1 MASTIDSNGFNR
13 QRYQDLREDI
23 AENWSDSFP
32 TINTGKQSVPGRQ
45 ISIQTFLVDGADA
58 KAEFLLNAF
67 NPYGAVGAQLS
78 SLAPIMNKRRLRA
91 VRSQVT
97 ETLTADANGAT
108 VPSGTIISSSVD
120 STIRFQTTED
130 VTVPPSGTATV
141 LMEAL
146 EAVAIQPAAGTLTVI
161 STPVFGLIS
170 ATNLTAATAGRARET
185 DGELR
190 IRMLSTSAAAVGTP
204 EGIYTAISDVDSVT
218 YVSVQENFNDT
229 IDANGLPP
237 HSVMPI
243 VDGGDV
249 TEVAQAILKSVAAG
263 IDLATP
269 ADVPAANF
277 VSATVMNPANN
288 QPATIYF
295 VRPSNLNV
303 NIALNISS
311 NSGLPTD
318 WQTQVKNAI
327 IAFLSDWDVGKV
339 LYASRLYSAVN
350 GVIDADINSI
360 TINGA
365 DRVTPAVFQRIRTT
379 AASITITVS

>member
-23 AENWSDSFP
+23 SENWSESFP

-45 ISIQTFLVDGADA
+45 ISIQSSLVDDLSA
-58 KAEFLLNAF
+58 KAEFILNAF
-67 NPYGAVGAQLS
+67 NPYGAIGAQLS
-78 SLAPIMNKRRLRA
+78 NLAPLMNKRRLMA

-97 ETLTADANGAT
+97 ETMTADSNGAT
-108 VPSGTIISSSVD
+108 VPSGTIVSSSVD

-130 VTVPPSGTATV
+130 VVIPPSSTATV

-146 EAVAIQPAAGTLTVI
+146 DAVAVQPAAGTITVI
-161 STPVFGLIS
+161 STPVFGLAS
-170 ATNLTAATAGRARET
+170 ATNMTSATAGRARET

-190 IRMLSTSAAAVGTP
+190 FRMLATSAAAVGTP
-204 EGIYTAISDVDSVT
+204 EGIFTAISDVDSVT
-218 YVSVQENFNDT
+218 YVSVQENFNDVT
-229 IDANGLPP
+229 DSNGLPP

-249 TEVAQAILKSVAAG
+249 TEVAQAILRSVAAG

-269 ADVPAANF
+269 ADVPAATF
-277 VSATVMNPANN
+277 ASATVMNPANN

-295 VRPSNLNV
+295 VRPSDLNV
-303 NIALNISS
+303 TIALNISS
-311 NSGLPTD
+311 NSALPAD
-318 WQTQVKNAI
+318 WQTQVKNSI
-327 IAFLSDWDVGKV
+327 ISFLSEWEVGRV

-379 AASITITVS
+379 ASNVTITVS

>member
-23 AENWSDSFP
+23 AENWTESFP

-45 ISIQTFLVDGADA
+45 ISIQTSLVDDLNA
-58 KAEFLLNAF
+58 KAEFILNAF
-67 NPYGAVGAQLS
+67 NPYGAIGAQLS
-78 SLAPIMNKRRLRA
+78 NLAPLMNKRRLMA

-97 ETLTADANGAT
+97 EALTADANGAT
-108 VPSGTIISSSVD
+108 VPSGTIISSSSD
-120 STIRFQTTED
+120 ATIRFQTTAD
-130 VTVPPSGTATV
+130 VIVPPSSTATV

-161 STPVFGLIS
+161 STPVFGLVS
-170 ATNLTAATAGRARET
+170 ATNLTTATAGRARET

-190 IRMLSTSAAAVGTP
+190 FRMLSTSAAAVGTP
-204 EGIYTAISDVDSVT
+204 EGIFTAISDVDSVT
-218 YVSVQENFNDT
+218 YVSVQENFNDVT
-229 IDANGLPP
+229 DANGLPP

-249 TEVAQAILKSVAAG
+249 TEVAQAILASVAAG
-263 IDLATP
+263 VDLATP
-269 ADVPAANF
+269 TDVPAANF
-277 VSATVMNPANN
+277 ASATVMNPANN

-295 VRPSNLNV
+295 VRPSDLNV
-303 NIALNISS
+303 SIALNITS
-311 NSGLPTD
+311 NSSLPSD

-327 IAFLSDWDVGKV
+327 ISFLSEWEVGKV

-350 GVIDADINSI
+350 SVIDADINSI

-365 DRVTPAVFQRIRTT
+365 DRVTPAVYQRVRTN
-379 AASITITVS
+379 AASITITVA